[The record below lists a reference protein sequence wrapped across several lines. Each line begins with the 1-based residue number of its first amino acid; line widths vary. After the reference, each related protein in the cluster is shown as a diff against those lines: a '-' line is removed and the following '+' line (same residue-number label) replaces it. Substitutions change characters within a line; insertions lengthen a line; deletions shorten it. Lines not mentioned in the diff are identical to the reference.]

1 MKINWPNKSDFFI
14 FFKNK
19 TMRHIS
25 DSERILQASYKKK
38 LEEIKTL
45 NLKLWEYREQLL
57 TMKNHVTE
65 LSNTNKILCEQ
76 ISNLVS
82 KQKQNA
88 N

>member
-1 MKINWPNKSDFFI
+1 
-14 FFKNK
+14 
-19 TMRHIS
+19 MRHIS

-57 TMKNHVTE
+57 AMKKHITE
-65 LSNTNKILCEQ
+65 LSETNKILCEQ

-82 KQKQNA
+82 KNKQNA
-88 N
+88 NTN